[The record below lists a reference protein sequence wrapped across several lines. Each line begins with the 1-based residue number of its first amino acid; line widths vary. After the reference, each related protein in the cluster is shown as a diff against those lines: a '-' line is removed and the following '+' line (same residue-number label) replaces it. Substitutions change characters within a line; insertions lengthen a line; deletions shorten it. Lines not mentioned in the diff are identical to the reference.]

1 MRGSV
6 FKTNFTVFSREFESI
21 ETFPGFVQLLGENW
35 VKSHKKYNN
44 QDHIGKNLSNDK
56 SLEVN
61 VAISHKIFSCMIF
74 TRKMTGKGNEQKS

>member
-1 MRGSV
+1 MSNNCFLWCLSAWE
-6 FKTNFTVFSREFESI
+6 FKIEFKALAEEFESI

-61 VAISHKIFSCMIF
+61 VAISQKKIELQDF
-74 TRKMTGKGNEQKS
+74 